1 MTVEAEID
9 EVIGREGE
17 YSNNPK
23 DRGGPT
29 RWGITEQVARAYGY
43 KGNMRAL
50 PRETAAAIYLRRYWL
65 DVRFDKVATKLPTVA
80 DELFDCGINMG
91 QSVAATFLQR
101 SLNVLNRGA
110 KDYPDIVADGA
121 IGAMTL
127 AAIDGYR
134 ARRAGAEG
142 VAVLLWMIR
151 ALRAGRYVTIAEN
164 SPSQEEF
171 EYGWIARQVRMA
183 A

>member
-1 MTVEAEID
+1 MTVEKLID
-9 EVIGREGE
+9 DVIGREGG

-43 KGNMRAL
+43 RGDMRDL
-50 PRETAAAIYLRRYWL
+50 PRETAVTIYRRRYWL
-65 DVRFDKVATKLPTVA
+65 DVRFDKIAAKLPAVAT
-80 DELFDCGINMG
+80 EMFDCGINMG
-91 QSVAATFLQR
+91 QAVAATFLQR

-110 KDYPDIVADGA
+110 KDYPDIGADGA

-127 AAIDGYR
+127 AAIEGYR
-134 ARRAGAEG
+134 TRRAGAEG
-142 VAVLLWMIR
+142 EAVLLWLIR
-151 ALRAGRYVTIAEN
+151 ALRAGRYVAIAEN